1 MGWFDI
7 LKDSDYNLIEE
18 LYGRYEAKDSKAR
31 IEGSDA
37 VKNLLRVVD
46 NFNLNYIIGK
56 VSSEEPLGLS
66 EENIIRREASIG
78 LKSISIFVDAYRIV
92 IDSTNERALGEI
104 RSVLEKYNIRIVGD
118 E

>member
-1 MGWFDI
+1 MGWFNI
-7 LKDSDYNLIEE
+7 LKDSDYKLIEE

-46 NFNLNYIIGK
+46 NFNLNYIIGGI
-56 VSSEEPLGLS
+56 PLGHNTFT
-66 EENIIRREASIG
+66 EESQTRREASIG

-104 RSVLEKYNIRIVGD
+104 RSILEKYKIRIVGD